1 MKNGFTL
8 IELLATII
16 ILAIIS
22 LIAYPVMTGLIED
35 NKKRGAV
42 QSAVGYIKVIDDQMV
57 YGDISDSKK
66 ITPGL
71 YDVPMDSIY
80 GVTFK
85 GEAPSSGWVEV
96 VDDKVNR
103 YSLVIRGYV
112 ISYDGETKTVVKG
125 TEAVEKPEIA
135 LPPEDFSTD
144 SWATIIEAVRNNDTS
159 VYHVGDTKE
168 VDMGEFGKHNVRI
181 ANMSTPSECSTD
193 GFSQTACGFV
203 LEFSDVITEH
213 NINST
218 DTNVGGWPA
227 TSMREYVNSDI
238 FDSLPRTLKP
248 GIIDTSIVSGH
259 GSSDNTNFTSTDKL
273 YLLSA
278 KEVWGI
284 ENRDTADAE
293 TRQLDYYKESG
304 VTRSNYSGTIKNLN
318 ESPNWWWLRTPNDV
332 ITDYFYG
339 VNTDGAHN
347 THCSAVCIRG
357 VSPAFRIG

>member
-42 QSAVGYIKVIDDQMV
+42 QSAVGYIKVVDDQMV

-125 TEAVEKPEIA
+125 NEAVKKPVVY
-135 LPPEDFSTD
+135 P
-144 SWATIIEAVRNNDTS
+144 S
-159 VYHVGDTKE
+159 VVYSKASGGTHVGYPIDANQ
-168 VDMGEFGKHNVRI
+168 DMGDKYVWTNINVGIPFNSQAECNQSGGSNEQCVLQNFKTPNLDYKESPDASWEFYLKHTLNSNGVIEEIDVCGKHNGQEFCLERSADGSKYEQNKTLLLNTFGNDSCYVPSSEIYCRDGSDY
-181 ANMSTPSECSTD
+181 ANANAVGNAYVGHATVGC
-193 GFSQTACGFV
+193 
-203 LEFSDVITEH
+203 DVA
-213 NINST
+213 
-218 DTNVGGWPA
+218 GGGAARCFNLDVP
-227 TSMREYVNSDI
+227 E
-238 FDSLPRTLKP
+238 
-248 GIIDTSIVSGH
+248 GIS
-259 GSSDNTNFTSTDKL
+259 
-273 YLLSA
+273 
-278 KEVWGI
+278 
-284 ENRDTADAE
+284 
-293 TRQLDYYKESG
+293 
-304 VTRSNYSGTIKNLN
+304 
-318 ESPNWWWLRTPNDV
+318 
-332 ITDYFYG
+332 
-339 VNTDGAHN
+339 
-347 THCSAVCIRG
+347 
-357 VSPAFRIG
+357 